1 MPRFVRF
8 QPDTFYTI
16 AHMSTATKSTTVTPM
31 MRQYLGIKAEYPDTL
46 LFYRMGD
53 FYELFHD
60 DAKRAA
66 ELLGITLTARG
77 SSAGQPIP
85 MAGVPYHSAE
95 GYLAKLVSYGES
107 VAICEQTGDP
117 ATSKGPVERK
127 IVRIL
132 TPGTVTDEAIL
143 DDRKSCAL
151 AALVADGDR
160 YGVASIDL
168 AVGTIYVTEL
178 ESETL
183 LQAELARLSPN
194 ELLIAEGLATAE
206 LQERYIVRERP
217 VWHFDNTT
225 AREQLCELFGTK
237 DLQGF
242 GCDNLQ
248 LATSAAGCVLQYV
261 RETHRGSPP
270 HIEGITTET
279 QGDAVTLDATTRR
292 NLELDS
298 SISGQP
304 GATLIAILDKTCT
317 SMGSRLLT
325 RWLHRPLR
333 DHHELNTR
341 FDAIESLLRSS
352 SLQDQLTEQLTGIA
366 DIDRILARIS
376 IGSAR
381 PRDLLGL
388 RNSLRRLPEL
398 HTACSQVK
406 DVLLNGISD
415 CLDGFDSETTL
426 LNNALNDEVPA
437 TLKDGGVIKTGF
449 DETLDELRAL
459 SENADQFL
467 TDLEIRERERTGIPT
482 LKVGYNRVHGYYLE
496 VSKASKSEVPAEY
509 TRRQTLKGAERY
521 ITEELKEFEDKV
533 LSARERSMNREKALY
548 EKLLTDLSAHL
559 PALKQCARA
568 VAELDVLCNM
578 AERSASNQWSRPA
591 FSDEPGIRY
600 NAGRHPVIENTLK
613 DPFVPNDLHL
623 DSKQRMLLITGPNM
637 GGKST
642 YMRQTA
648 LIALMAH
655 IGCHVPASDC
665 VIGPVDRIF
674 TRIGASD
681 DLASGRSTFMVE
693 MTEAASILHNAT
705 PHSLVL
711 MDEIGRGTSTYDGL
725 SLAWACAEALAN
737 KNKAFTLFATHYFE
751 LTSLAESH
759 KAIGNVHL
767 DAVEHNDEIV
777 FMHNVKSGAA
787 NKSYGLQV
795 AKLAGLPAATL
806 RDARLRLES
815 LESGGGVA
823 SSQHNV
829 QPATP
834 SSGPQ
839 MGLFDQDYSALAD
852 YLNDLDPDTLTP
864 RQALDHLYELA
875 RLAAE

>member
-1 MPRFVRF
+1 
-8 QPDTFYTI
+8 
-16 AHMSTATKSTTVTPM
+16 MSTANKSHTATPM

-46 LFYRMGD
+46 VFYRMGD
-53 FYELFHD
+53 FYELFFD

-77 SSAGQPIP
+77 SSGDQPVP

-95 GYLAKLVSYGES
+95 GYLAKLLSYGES

-117 ATSKGPVERK
+117 ATSKGPVERQ
-127 IVRIL
+127 IVRVL

-143 DDRKSCAL
+143 DDRKSCL
-151 AALVADGDR
+151 LVALCSDGDR
-160 YGVASIDL
+160 HGVASIDL
-168 AVGTIYVTEL
+168 AVGTIVVTEF
-178 ESETL
+178 ESETV
-183 LQAELARLSPN
+183 LQAELARLSPS
-194 ELLIAEGLATAE
+194 ELLISEVTDGVNRLAD
-206 LQERYIVRERP
+206 LQQHYTVRERP

-225 AREQLCELFGTK
+225 AQEQLCEQFGTR

-242 GCDNLQ
+242 GCENLK

-261 RETHRGSPP
+261 RETHRGTPP
-270 HIEGITTET
+270 HLEGITTES
-279 QGDAVTLDATTRR
+279 QSDAVTLDAATRR

-304 GATLIAILDKTCT
+304 GATLKAILDKTCT

-325 RWLHRPLR
+325 QWLNRPLR
-333 DHHELNTR
+333 SHEALNTR
-341 FDAIESLLRSS
+341 FDAIDSLIADAN
-352 SLQDQLTEQLTGIA
+352 LQDALTEQLTGIA

-398 HTACSQVK
+398 HSACDKVT
-406 DVLLNGISD
+406 DNLLNGIGD
-415 CLDGFDSETTL
+415 CLDGFDNERTL

-437 TLKDGGVIKTGF
+437 TLKDGGVIKAGF
-449 DETLDELRAL
+449 DQTLDELRGL
-459 SENADQFL
+459 SENADNFL
-467 TDLEIRERERTGIPT
+467 TELETRERKRTGIAT

-496 VSKASKSEVPAEY
+496 VSKASKGEIPTEY

-533 LSARERSMNREKALY
+533 LSARERSMNREKSLY
-548 EKLLTDLSAHL
+548 ENLLTDLSNHL

-568 VAELDVLCNM
+568 IAELDVLCNM
-578 AERSASNQWSRPA
+578 AERSISNQWSRPS
-591 FSDEPGIRY
+591 FSSEPGIRY
-600 NAGRHPVIENTLK
+600 NAGRHPVIEATLK

-623 DSKQRMLLITGPNM
+623 DSKRRMLLITGPNM

-665 VIGPVDRIF
+665 VTGPLDRIF

-751 LTSLAESH
+751 LTTLADTH
-759 KAIGNVHL
+759 TAIGNVHL
-767 DAVEHNDEIV
+767 DAVEHNDELV

-787 NKSYGLQV
+787 SKSYGLQV
-795 AKLAGLPAATL
+795 AKLAGLPAAAL
-806 RDARLRLES
+806 RDARQRLQS
-815 LESGGGVA
+815 LENSTTTSAQQV
-823 SSQHNV
+823 
-829 QPATP
+829 TP
-834 SSGPQ
+834 LQNPQ
-839 MGLFDQDYSALAD
+839 MGLFEDDHSALAD
-852 YLNDLDPDTLTP
+852 YVANLDPDTLSP
-864 RQALDHLYELA
+864 RQALDHIYELSE
-875 RLAAE
+875 LLNK